1 MKRIALLLAAVL
13 LLLTGCDAFD
23 GQYVRVTPH
32 AISSAKTPAESE
44 AVETY
49 MELRNSLAQLV
60 ASGAESGV
68 IPTRNY
74 PEASLAD
81 DIAIAQRH
89 ICTYDP
95 IGSYAVED
103 LTYEIGTKN
112 GSLAVA
118 VNISYLHS
126 RSDIRNIT
134 RLASIDDL
142 ENVVMKALENLDNR
156 KVILVPDYVPVDVNQ
171 MVQDLAKANPQ
182 IIMEC
187 PIVTNDIYGLG
198 ASRLMELTFTY
209 ENSTDSQRQMRSQV
223 KTVLD
228 SASLYVSGEGS
239 DNQKYAQLDS
249 FLMDRF
255 RYKLET
261 SITPAY
267 SLLRHGVGDSRAFAT
282 VYAAMCRNAGL
293 ECMTVTGTRNAEP
306 WTWNMICEDG
316 VYYHVDLTQCK
327 ENGGFREKADADMK
341 GYVWDYS
348 AFPACGTAGE
358 IPVSEE

>member
-1 MKRIALLLAAVL
+1 MKRIFLLLAVVL
-13 LLLTGCDAFD
+13 LIFTGCNAFD

-32 AISSAKTPAESE
+32 TISSAKTPAEPE

-49 MELRNSLAQLV
+49 MELRNSLSQLV
-60 ASGAESGV
+60 ASGATSGV

-74 PEASLAD
+74 PEASLESD
-81 DIAIAQRH
+81 VAIAQRH
-89 ICTYDP
+89 ICSYDP

-134 RLASIDDL
+134 RLTSIDEL
-142 ENVVMKALENLDNR
+142 ENVIMKALENLDSR
-156 KVILVPDYVPVDVNQ
+156 KVILVPDYVPTDVNQ

-187 PIVTNDIYGLG
+187 PIVANDIYGLG
-198 ASRLMELTFTY
+198 ASRLMELTFAY

-223 KTVLD
+223 KTGFD
-228 SASLYVSGEGS
+228 SASLYVSGEGA
-239 DNQKYAQLDS
+239 DNQKYAQLYS

-316 VYYHVDLTQCK
+316 VYYHVDLPQCK
-327 ENGGFREKADADMK
+327 ENGGFREKSDADMK

-358 IPVSEE
+358 IPASEE

>member
-1 MKRIALLLAAVL
+1 
-13 LLLTGCDAFD
+13 
-23 GQYVRVTPH
+23 
-32 AISSAKTPAESE
+32 
-44 AVETY
+44 
-49 MELRNSLAQLV
+49 
-60 ASGAESGV
+60 
-68 IPTRNY
+68 
-74 PEASLAD
+74 
-81 DIAIAQRH
+81 
-89 ICTYDP
+89 
-95 IGSYAVED
+95 
-103 LTYEIGTKN
+103 
-112 GSLAVA
+112 
-118 VNISYLHS
+118 
-126 RSDIRNIT
+126 
-134 RLASIDDL
+134 
-142 ENVVMKALENLDNR
+142 
-156 KVILVPDYVPVDVNQ
+156 
-171 MVQDLAKANPQ
+171 
-182 IIMEC
+182 
-187 PIVTNDIYGLG
+187 
-198 ASRLMELTFTY
+198 MELTFAY

-223 KTVLD
+223 KTVFD
-228 SASLYVSGEGS
+228 SASLYVSGEGA
-239 DNQKYAQLDS
+239 DNQKYAQLYS

-327 ENGGFREKADADMK
+327 ENGGFREKADADMN

>member
-1 MKRIALLLAAVL
+1 MKRNFLLLAVVL
-13 LLLTGCDAFD
+13 LIFTGCNAFD

-32 AISSAKTPAESE
+32 TISSAKTPAEPE

-49 MELRNSLAQLV
+49 MELRNSLSQLV
-60 ASGAESGV
+60 ASGATSGV

-74 PEASLAD
+74 PEASLESYV
-81 DIAIAQRH
+81 AIAQRH
-89 ICTYDP
+89 ICSYEP

-103 LTYEIGTKN
+103 LTYEKKTKN

-134 RLASIDDL
+134 RLTSIDEL
-142 ENVVMKALENLDNR
+142 ENVIMKALENLDSR
-156 KVILVPDYVPVDVNQ
+156 KVILVPDYVPTDVNQ

-187 PIVTNDIYGLG
+187 PIVANDIYGLG
-198 ASRLMELTFTY
+198 ASRLMELTFAY

-223 KTVLD
+223 KTVFD
-228 SASLYVSGEGS
+228 SASLYVSGEGA
-239 DNQKYAQLDS
+239 DNQKYAQLYS

-255 RYKLET
+255 HYKLET

-327 ENGGFREKADADMK
+327 ENGGFREKADADMN

>member
-1 MKRIALLLAAVL
+1 MKRIFLLLAVVSL
-13 LLLTGCDAFD
+13 IFTGCNAFD

-32 AISSAKTPAESE
+32 TISSAKTPAEPE

-49 MELRNSLAQLV
+49 MELRNSLSHLV
-60 ASGAESGV
+60 ASGVTSGV

-74 PEASLAD
+74 PEASLESD
-81 DIAIAQRH
+81 VAIAQRH
-89 ICTYDP
+89 ICSYDP

-112 GSLAVA
+112 GCLAVA

-134 RLASIDDL
+134 RLTSIDEL
-142 ENVVMKALENLDNR
+142 ENVIMKALENLDSR
-156 KVILVPDYVPVDVNQ
+156 KVILVPDYVPTDVNQ

-187 PIVTNDIYGLG
+187 PIVANDIYGLG
-198 ASRLMELTFTY
+198 ASRLMELTFAY

-223 KTVLD
+223 KTVFD
-228 SASLYVSGEGS
+228 SASLYVSGEGA
-239 DNQKYAQLDS
+239 DNQKYAQLYS

-327 ENGGFREKADADMK
+327 ENGGFREKADADMN

-348 AFPACGTAGE
+348 AYPACGTEGE

>member
-1 MKRIALLLAAVL
+1 MKRIFLLLAVVL
-13 LLLTGCDAFD
+13 LIFTRCNAFD
-23 GQYVRVTPH
+23 GQSVRVTPH
-32 AISSAKTPAESE
+32 TISSAKTPAEPE

-49 MELRNSLAQLV
+49 MELRNSLSHLV
-60 ASGAESGV
+60 ASGVTSGV

-74 PEASLAD
+74 PEASLESD
-81 DIAIAQRH
+81 VAIAQRH
-89 ICTYDP
+89 ICSYDP

-134 RLASIDDL
+134 RLTSIDEL
-142 ENVVMKALENLDNR
+142 ENVIMKALENLDSR
-156 KVILVPDYVPVDVNQ
+156 KVILVPDYVPTDVNQ

-187 PIVTNDIYGLG
+187 PIVANDIYGLG
-198 ASRLMELTFTY
+198 ASRLMELTFAY

-223 KTVLD
+223 KTVFD
-228 SASLYVSGEGS
+228 SASLYVSGEGA
-239 DNQKYAQLDS
+239 DNQKYAQLYS

>member
-1 MKRIALLLAAVL
+1 MKRIFLLLAVVL
-13 LLLTGCDAFD
+13 LIFTGCNAFD

-32 AISSAKTPAESE
+32 TISSAKTPAEPE
-44 AVETY
+44 AAETY
-49 MELRNSLAQLV
+49 MELRNSLSHLV
-60 ASGAESGV
+60 ASGATSGV

-74 PEASLAD
+74 PEASLESD
-81 DIAIAQRH
+81 VAIAQRH
-89 ICTYDP
+89 ICSYDP

-134 RLASIDDL
+134 RLTSIDEL
-142 ENVVMKALENLDNR
+142 ENVIMKALENLDSR
-156 KVILVPDYVPVDVNQ
+156 KVILVPDYVPTDVNQ

-187 PIVTNDIYGLG
+187 PIVANDIYGLG
-198 ASRLMELTFTY
+198 ASRLMELTFAY

-223 KTVLD
+223 KTVFD
-228 SASLYVSGEGS
+228 SASLYVSGEGA
-239 DNQKYAQLDS
+239 DNQKYAQLYS

-282 VYAAMCRNAGL
+282 VYAAMCRKAGL
-293 ECMTVTGTRNAEP
+293 ECMTVTGTRNAQP
-306 WTWNMICEDG
+306 WTWNIILSEG
-316 VYYHVDLTQCK
+316 GYSHVDLMRCSIQ
-327 ENGGFREKADADMK
+327 
-341 GYVWDYS
+341 
-348 AFPACGTAGE
+348 GE
-358 IPVSEE
+358 FHPMTDHEMHRQIGKRIILFF